1 MKKIFTLSFLLF
13 SLIFVAQ
20 STPGKHSIR
29 LLDVNTKNSDFGV
42 DFYGKDKVVFASP
55 TEKVRIVRRTWDND
69 QGYLDLF
76 IGDIDST
83 GQIINKRSLRGDV
96 NRKQHEATVTFTK
109 DLKTVYFTANNYNEK
124 DRSVRSST
132 GVDNIQLYKAS
143 VNADGEWTN
152 VVKLPFNDKEFST
165 GSPTLNVD
173 ETKLY
178 FVSDR
183 PESIG
188 KTDIFVVDVNSDGSY
203 SEPRNLGP
211 KINTEE
217 REMFPHIDEN
227 NVLYFSSNGHEGYGN
242 LDIFISKIYDNTVST
257 PLNLEEPLNSPKDDF
272 AYILRTENLGYFSS
286 NRKEGKGDDDIY
298 SFIVDEKFFIEC
310 LQTVNGVVRNN
321 ETKAL
326 MPGALI
332 AILDSDGK
340 QLQITAADEVDAT
353 YTFDVPC
360 NATYTIVGTKEGFL
374 RKEIEVTTANDIGSE
389 SIKQDVFL
397 DPEFVAVGNEVL
409 VNIDRIYFDFNK
421 WNIRKDAAE
430 ELAKVIEVMNKYPEM
445 KIHAT
450 SHTDSRG
457 TKSYNQKLS
466 KLRAMSTI
474 KYLVTKGIN
483 PNRLTSEGMGEAKL
497 VNNCSDGVQ
506 CTRKEHQ
513 LNRRTE
519 FSVVKKL
526 KDDEVKE
533 EGVKKDTDTT
543 SFNDGAEDLPS
554 NNVNLSNKPFYIIA
568 GVYKSSKNAQQMMN
582 KLIRNGYRASILDV
596 NEDGLTRV
604 SYGSYTERN
613 IALNSLER
621 IKKKESNGAWLLTKN
636 I

>member
-1 MKKIFTLSFLLF
+1 MKKIITLSLLLC
-13 SLIFVAQ
+13 SLVLVAQ
-20 STPGKHSIR
+20 SSPGRHSVR

-42 DFYGKDKVVFASP
+42 DFYGNDKVVFASP

-83 GQIINKRSLRGDV
+83 GQIVNKRSLRGDV

-124 DRSVRSST
+124 GKSIKSST
-132 GVDNIQLYKAS
+132 GMDNIQLYKAS
-143 VNADGEWTN
+143 VNAESEWEN
-152 VVKLPFNDKEFST
+152 IIKLDFNDDEFST

-188 KTDIFVVDVNSDGSY
+188 KTDIFVVDINTDGSY
-203 SEPRNLGP
+203 SEPKNLGP
-211 KINTEE
+211 KINTIE
-217 REMFPHIDEN
+217 REMFPSIDKN

-242 LDIFISKIYDNTVST
+242 LDIFVSKIYDNSEST

-272 AYILRTENLGYFSS
+272 AYILRNEQMGYFSS

-298 SFIVDEKFFIEC
+298 SFRVDEKIFIEC
-310 LQTVNGVVRNN
+310 LQTINGIVRNN
-321 ETKAL
+321 ETKEL
-326 MPGALI
+326 LPGALI

-360 NATYTIVGTKEGFL
+360 NSTYTLVGTNDGFL
-374 RKEIEVTTANDIGSE
+374 RKEIEVTTVNDIGAP

-397 DPEFVAVGNEVL
+397 EPEFIAVGQEIL
-409 VNIDRIYFDFNK
+409 VNIDRIYFDFDK

-457 TKSYNQKLS
+457 REKYNQKLS
-466 KLRAMSTI
+466 KRRAKSTI
-474 KYLVTKGIN
+474 EYLISKGIDAA
-483 PNRLTSEGMGEAKL
+483 RLTSEGFGETKL
-497 VNNCSDGVQ
+497 VNKCSSFVK
-506 CTRKEHQ
+506 CTKEEHQ

-519 FSVVKKL
+519 FIVVKDESSKVE
-526 KDDEVKE
+526 EVKDELKPVMEVKPETEKVIE
-533 EGVKKDTDTT
+533 EGPK
-543 SFNDGAEDLPS
+543 
-554 NNVNLSNKPFYIIA
+554 
-568 GVYKSSKNAQQMMN
+568 
-582 KLIRNGYRASILDV
+582 
-596 NEDGLTRV
+596 
-604 SYGSYTERN
+604 
-613 IALNSLER
+613 
-621 IKKKESNGAWLLTKN
+621 
-636 I
+636 

>member
-1 MKKIFTLSFLLF
+1 MKKIITLSLLLC
-13 SLIFVAQ
+13 SLVLVAQ
-20 STPGKHSIR
+20 SSPGRHSVR

-42 DFYGKDKVVFASP
+42 DLYGEDKVVFASP
-55 TEKVRIVRRTWDND
+55 TEKVSIVRRTWDND

-83 GQIINKRSLRGDV
+83 GQIVNKRSLRGDV

-124 DRSVRSST
+124 GKSIKSST
-132 GVDNIQLYKAS
+132 GMDNIQLYKAS
-143 VNADGEWTN
+143 VNAESEWEN
-152 VVKLPFNDKEFST
+152 IIKLDFNDDEFST

-188 KTDIFVVDVNSDGSY
+188 KTDIFVVDINTDGSY
-203 SEPRNLGP
+203 SEPKNLGP
-211 KINTEE
+211 KINTIE
-217 REMFPHIDEN
+217 REMFPSIDKN

-242 LDIFISKIYDNTVST
+242 LDIFVSKIYDNSEST
-257 PLNLEEPLNSPKDDF
+257 PLNLGEPLNSPKDDF
-272 AYILRTENLGYFSS
+272 AYILRNEQMGYFSS

-298 SFIVDEKFFIEC
+298 SFRVDEKIFIEC
-310 LQTVNGVVRNN
+310 LQTINGIVRNN
-321 ETKAL
+321 ETKEL
-326 MPGALI
+326 LPGALI

-360 NATYTIVGTKEGFL
+360 NSTYTLVGTNDGFL
-374 RKEIEVTTANDIGSE
+374 RKEIEVTTVNDIGAP

-397 DPEFVAVGNEVL
+397 EPEFIAVGQEIL
-409 VNIDRIYFDFNK
+409 VNIDRIYFDFDK

-457 TKSYNQKLS
+457 REKYNQKLS
-466 KLRAMSTI
+466 KRRAKSTI
-474 KYLVTKGIN
+474 EYLISKGIDAA
-483 PNRLTSEGMGEAKL
+483 RLTSEGFGETKL
-497 VNNCSDGVQ
+497 VNKCSGFVK
-506 CTRKEHQ
+506 CTKEEHQ

-519 FSVVKKL
+519 FIVVKDESSKVE
-526 KDDEVKE
+526 EVKDELKPVMEVKPETEKVIE
-533 EGVKKDTDTT
+533 EGPK
-543 SFNDGAEDLPS
+543 
-554 NNVNLSNKPFYIIA
+554 
-568 GVYKSSKNAQQMMN
+568 
-582 KLIRNGYRASILDV
+582 
-596 NEDGLTRV
+596 
-604 SYGSYTERN
+604 
-613 IALNSLER
+613 
-621 IKKKESNGAWLLTKN
+621 
-636 I
+636 

>member
-1 MKKIFTLSFLLF
+1 MKKIITLSLLLC
-13 SLIFVAQ
+13 SLVLVAQ
-20 STPGKHSIR
+20 SSPGRHSVR

-42 DFYGKDKVVFASP
+42 DLYGEDKVVFASP
-55 TEKVRIVRRTWDND
+55 TEKVSIVRRTWDND

-124 DRSVRSST
+124 GKSIKSST
-132 GVDNIQLYKAS
+132 GMDNIQLYKAS
-143 VNADGEWTN
+143 VNAESEWEN
-152 VVKLPFNDKEFST
+152 IIKLDFNDDEFST

-188 KTDIFVVDVNSDGSY
+188 KTDIFVVDINTDGSY
-203 SEPRNLGP
+203 SEPKNLGP
-211 KINTEE
+211 KINTIE
-217 REMFPHIDEN
+217 REMFPSIDKN

-242 LDIFISKIYDNTVST
+242 LDIFVSKIYDNSEST
-257 PLNLEEPLNSPKDDF
+257 PLNLGEPLNSPKDDF
-272 AYILRTENLGYFSS
+272 AYILRNEQMGYFSS

-298 SFIVDEKFFIEC
+298 SFRVDEKIFIEC
-310 LQTVNGVVRNN
+310 LQTINGIVRNN
-321 ETKAL
+321 ETKEL
-326 MPGALI
+326 LPGALI

-360 NATYTIVGTKEGFL
+360 NSTYTLVGTNDGFL
-374 RKEIEVTTANDIGSE
+374 RKEIEVTTVNDIGAP

-397 DPEFVAVGNEVL
+397 EPEFIAVGQEIL
-409 VNIDRIYFDFNK
+409 VNIDRIYFDFDK

-457 TKSYNQKLS
+457 REKYNQKLS
-466 KLRAMSTI
+466 KRRAKSTI
-474 KYLVTKGIN
+474 EYLISKGIDAA
-483 PNRLTSEGMGEAKL
+483 RLTSEGFGETKL
-497 VNNCSDGVQ
+497 VNKCSGFVK
-506 CTRKEHQ
+506 CTKEEHQ

-519 FSVVKKL
+519 FIVVKDESSKVE
-526 KDDEVKE
+526 EVKDELKPVMEVKPETEKVIE
-533 EGVKKDTDTT
+533 EGPK
-543 SFNDGAEDLPS
+543 
-554 NNVNLSNKPFYIIA
+554 
-568 GVYKSSKNAQQMMN
+568 
-582 KLIRNGYRASILDV
+582 
-596 NEDGLTRV
+596 
-604 SYGSYTERN
+604 
-613 IALNSLER
+613 
-621 IKKKESNGAWLLTKN
+621 
-636 I
+636 